1 MGFKTSTRACEFYLN
16 LLQMNYKHLIF
27 DFDGVLVESNEIRF
41 NGFRSLFCN
50 YPSYEV
56 EKLIQ
61 FSRANGGLSRYKK
74 IRYFF
79 EEILNEPISVDNI
92 QALAKQYSNLV
103 KQKVIS
109 AEPVIGSLEFLSS
122 YKDKCDFAI
131 VSGSD
136 QEELREVCQV
146 RRISDYFVEI
156 LGSPESKESNLLLL
170 IAKMHWGKES
180 CLFIGD
186 SLNDLDAA
194 QTCGIDFIG
203 RDSGLVNWSTMNN
216 IPIIK
221 DISRLPLYLKEF

>member
-1 MGFKTSTRACEFYLN
+1 
-16 LLQMNYKHLIF
+16 MNYKHLIF

-41 NGFRSLFCN
+41 DGFRSLFCN

-122 YKDKCDFAI
+122 YKGKCDFAI

-156 LGSPESKESNLLLL
+156 LGSPEGKESNLLLL
-170 IAKMHWGKES
+170 MARMHWRKES

-186 SLNDLDAA
+186 SINDLTAA
-194 QTCGIDFIG
+194 KACGIDFLG
-203 RDSGLVNWSTMNN
+203 RNSGLVNWKLMGN
-216 IPIIK
+216 IIAI
-221 DISRLPLYLKEF
+221 DDVSQLHLYLRGH

>member
-1 MGFKTSTRACEFYLN
+1 MMK
-16 LLQMNYKHLIF
+16 YKHLIF

-41 NGFRSLFCN
+41 EGFRSLFYD
-50 YPSYEV
+50 YPADAV
-56 EKLIQ
+56 GKLIQ
-61 FSRANGGLSRYKK
+61 FAKANGGLSRYKK

-92 QALAKQYSNLV
+92 QALAMQYSNLV
-103 KQKVIS
+103 KQQVIG

-122 YKDKCDFAI
+122 YKGKCDFAI

-136 QEELREVCQV
+136 QEELVEVCQV

-203 RDSGLVNWSTMNN
+203 RDSGLVNWKLMDN
-216 IPIIK
+216 ITAI
-221 DISRLPLYLKEF
+221 DDFSELHLYLKNMRNR